1 MPKCEPVGLDFIDR
15 ARVVAKVSV
24 SLKASPAQVWQ
35 VLNDTDRWPEW
46 FDGMKTA
53 RVTSAEWDGI
63 GSTRQV
69 KVGPL
74 TIDEKMVAWE
84 PEQQW
89 GFSVTDLNVIG
100 WVAKRMLEVV
110 DIEPAGTGSLVTYTG
125 AVDPVLWLRPTSSLL
140 KKQFT
145 AAWQT
150 SLPNIDNQI
159 AS

>member
-1 MPKCEPVGLDFIDR
+1 MPKCEPVGIDFIER

-24 SLKASPAQVWQ
+24 NLKASPAQVWQ
-35 VLNDTDRWPEW
+35 VLNDTERWPEW

-53 RVTSAEWDGI
+53 RVTSTTWDRI

-74 TIDEKMVAWE
+74 TVDEKMIAWE
-84 PEQQW
+84 PERQW
-89 GFSVTDLNVIG
+89 GFYVTDLNAIG

-125 AVDPVLWLRPTSSLL
+125 AVDPVPWLRPFGSLL

-145 AAWQT
+145 TAWQT
-150 SLPNIDNQI
+150 GLPNIDNQI
-159 AS
+159 A